1 MVSPSGQPPKT
12 VMSQKESAMQ
22 YDTILVERQDQ
33 LGLLTLNRPE
43 KMNTFSSQL
52 ARELNN
58 GLLEL
63 DHDPA
68 VRVVIV
74 KGAGRAFSTGIDIS
88 EFAGKT
94 PTEYQEWISLMD
106 EMHLTVAGMA
116 KPVIAMVQGYA
127 VANGA
132 GLVFAADFA
141 IVAEGTK
148 IGTTAINVGL
158 LCTGPVI
165 PISHLGKK
173 KVLEML
179 LCGDLI
185 DAAEAHR
192 LGIVN
197 RVVPADQLEA
207 ETLAF
212 ARKLLSKSPLAVA
225 MGKKFYYQM
234 QDMPFPQR
242 FTYSSE
248 VFARLCT
255 SQDAKEGVA
264 AFLEKRQPVW
274 QGK

>member
-1 MVSPSGQPPKT
+1 MEYAAIV
-12 VMSQKESAMQ
+12 
-22 YDTILVERQDQ
+22 VERRDQ
-33 LGLLTLNRPE
+33 LGFLTLNRPE

-52 ARELNN
+52 ARELND
-58 GLLEL
+58 GLRAL
-63 DHDPA
+63 DQDEA

-88 EFAGKT
+88 EFAGKS
-94 PTEYQEWISLMD
+94 PCDYQEWISLMD
-106 EMHLTVAGMA
+106 EMHLTIAGMK

-165 PISHLGKK
+165 PINHLGKK

-179 LCGDLI
+179 LSGDLI
-185 DAAEAHR
+185 EAAEAER
-192 LGIVN
+192 LGLVN
-197 RVVPADQLEA
+197 RVVPADRLEA

-212 ARKLLSKSPLAVA
+212 AQKLLAKSPLALA
-225 MGKKFYYQM
+225 LGKQFYYQM
-234 QDMPFPQR
+234 QDLPFRQR
-242 FTYSSE
+242 FAYSSE

-255 SQDAKEGVA
+255 SQDAAEGVA

>member
-1 MVSPSGQPPKT
+1 MEYK
-12 VMSQKESAMQ
+12 
-22 YDTILVERQDQ
+22 TILVECRDQ
-33 LGLLTLNRPE
+33 LGFLTLNRPE

-52 ARELNN
+52 ARELNDCLRQMDN
-58 GLLEL
+58 
-63 DHDPA
+63 DDA

-74 KGAGRAFSTGIDIS
+74 KGAGRAFSTGIDIA
-88 EFAGKT
+88 EFAGKSA
-94 PTEYQEWISLMD
+94 TEYQEWIGLMD
-106 EMHLTVAGMA
+106 EMHLTIAGMG
-116 KPVIAMVQGYA
+116 KPVIAMVHGYA

-141 IVAEGTK
+141 VVAEGTK

-185 DAAEAHR
+185 DAAEAER

-197 RVVPADQLEA
+197 RVVPADRLES

-212 ARKLLSKSPLAVA
+212 AQKLLNKSPLAVA

-234 QDMPFPQR
+234 QDMPYQQR

-255 SQDAKEGVA
+255 SRDAQEGVS
-264 AFLEKRQPVW
+264 AFLEKRPPVW

>member
-1 MVSPSGQPPKT
+1 M
-12 VMSQKESAMQ
+12 EFA
-22 YDTILVERQDQ
+22 TILLERREQ
-33 LGLLTLNRPE
+33 LGFLTLNRPE

-52 ARELNN
+52 ARELND
-58 GLLEL
+58 GLMAL
-63 DHDPA
+63 DRDDG

-94 PTEYQEWISLMD
+94 ASEYQDWISLMD
-106 EMHLTVAGMA
+106 EMHLTIAEMT

-141 IVAEGTK
+141 IAAEGTK

-185 DAAEAHR
+185 DAAEAER
-192 LGIVN
+192 WGLIN
-197 RVVPADQLEA
+197 RVVPAERLEV

-212 ARKLLSKSPLAVA
+212 AQKLLNKSPLAVK
-225 MGKKFYYQM
+225 MGKQFYYQM
-234 QDMPFPQR
+234 MDMPYRQR

>member
-1 MVSPSGQPPKT
+1 MAYT
-12 VMSQKESAMQ
+12 
-22 YDTILVERQDQ
+22 TITIAHQDSI
-33 LGLLTLNRPE
+33 GFLTLNRPD

-52 ARELNN
+52 ARELNEA
-58 GLLEL
+58 LRQL
-63 DHDPA
+63 DADPA

-74 KGAGRAFSTGIDIS
+74 KGAGRAFSTGIDIA
-88 EFAGKT
+88 EFPGKT
-94 PTEYQEWISLMD
+94 TTEYQEWISLMD
-106 EMHLTVAGMA
+106 EMHLTIAAMA
-116 KPVIAMVQGYA
+116 KPVVAMVHGYA

-185 DAAEAHR
+185 DAAEAAR

-197 RVVPADQLEA
+197 RVVPPDRLEE

-212 ARKLLSKSPLAVA
+212 VQKLLNKSPLAVK
-225 MGKKFYYQM
+225 MGKQFYYQM
-234 QDMPFPQR
+234 VNMPGPQR
-242 FTYSSE
+242 FAHSSE

-264 AFLEKRQPVW
+264 AFLEKRPPVW

>member
-1 MVSPSGQPPKT
+1 M
-12 VMSQKESAMQ
+12 EYA
-22 YDTILVERQDQ
+22 TILVERRDQ
-33 LGLLTLNRPE
+33 LGFLTLNRPE

-52 ARELNN
+52 ARELND
-58 GLLEL
+58 GLQEL
-63 DHDPA
+63 DKDEA
-68 VRVVIV
+68 VRVIIV

-88 EFAGKT
+88 EFAGKST
-94 PTEYQEWISLMD
+94 TEYQEWISLMD
-106 EMHLTVAGMA
+106 EMHLTIASLA
-116 KPVIAMVQGYA
+116 KPVIAMVQGFA

-179 LCGDLI
+179 LSGDLI
-185 DAAEAHR
+185 DAAEALR
-192 LGIVN
+192 LGLVN
-197 RVVPADQLEA
+197 RVVPLDNLEM

-212 ARKLLSKSPLAVA
+212 AQKLLSKSPLAVK
-225 MGKKFYYQM
+225 MGKQFYYTM
-234 QDMPFPQR
+234 RDMPYAQR
-242 FTYSSE
+242 FAYSSE

-255 SQDAKEGVA
+255 SQDAQEGVA
-264 AFLEKRQPVW
+264 AFLAKRQPVW

>member
-1 MVSPSGQPPKT
+1 M
-12 VMSQKESAMQ
+12 EFA
-22 YDTILVERQDQ
+22 TILLERREQ
-33 LGLLTLNRPE
+33 LGFLTLNRPE

-52 ARELNN
+52 ARELND
-58 GLLEL
+58 GLVAL
-63 DHDPA
+63 DRDDG

-94 PTEYQEWISLMD
+94 ASQYQDWISLMD
-106 EMHLTVAGMA
+106 EMHLTIAGMT

-141 IVAEGTK
+141 IAAEGTK

-185 DAAEAHR
+185 DAAEAER
-192 LGIVN
+192 WGLIN
-197 RVVPADQLEA
+197 RVVPAERLEA

-212 ARKLLSKSPLAVA
+212 AQKLVTKSPLAVK
-225 MGKKFYYQM
+225 MGKQFYYQM
-234 QDMPFPQR
+234 MDMPYRQR
-242 FTYSSE
+242 FIYSSE

>member
-1 MVSPSGQPPKT
+1 MDY
-12 VMSQKESAMQ
+12 A
-22 YDTILVERQDQ
+22 TILVERRDQ
-33 LGLLTLNRPE
+33 LGFLTLNRPE

-52 ARELNN
+52 ARELND
-58 GLLEL
+58 GLKEL
-63 DHDPA
+63 DQDEA

-74 KGAGRAFSTGIDIS
+74 KGAGRAFSTGIDIA

-94 PTEYQEWISLMD
+94 TTEYQEWISLMD
-106 EMHLTVAGMA
+106 EMHLTVAGMT

-141 IVAEGTK
+141 IVAQGTK

-179 LCGDLI
+179 LSGDLI
-185 DAAEAHR
+185 DAAEAER
-192 LGIVN
+192 LGLIN
-197 RVVPADQLEA
+197 RVVPAENLEA

-212 ARKLLSKSPLAVA
+212 AQKLLDKSPLALQL
-225 MGKKFYYQM
+225 GKQFYYQM
-234 QDMPFPQR
+234 LDMPYRQR

-255 SQDAKEGVA
+255 SQDAQEGVA
-264 AFLEKRQPVW
+264 AFLEKRKPVW